1 MGRKCKY
8 TKEQK
13 VKACEDYLD
22 RKKSAIQISQGLYMG
37 KSGDSTVRRWV
48 KQYQSMGETAF
59 DNNPRNKSYSK
70 DFKMMVINEY
80 LSGKGSIETLSVK
93 YNIPSKETVRR
104 WIMKYNNHIEIKD
117 YNPKPEVY
125 MADTKKTT
133 FEERKEIVNWC
144 LEHDRSFKEAAA
156 HFNCSYMQV
165 RNWVLK
171 YEQHGE
177 DGLLDRRGKRKQEE
191 QLSELEKA
199 QRRIKQLERE
209 KKEFREKY
217 EFLKKVEEIER
228 W

>member
-144 LEHDRSFKEAAA
+144 LEHDRSLKEAAA

>member
-1 MGRKCKY
+1 MGRKNKY

-13 VKACEDYLD
+13 VKACEDYLTG
-22 RKKSAIQISQGLYMG
+22 KKSAIQIAQELNMG
-37 KSGDSTVRRWV
+37 KSGKSKVYFWIKR
-48 KQYQSMGETAF
+48 YQSIGDSAF
-59 DNNPRNKSYSK
+59 DNNSRNKSYSK
-70 DFKMMVINEY
+70 EFKMMVINEY
-80 LSGKGSIETLSVK
+80 LSGKESMETLSIK
-93 YNIPSKETVRR
+93 YNIPSKETVRG

-117 YNPKPEVY
+117 YDPRPEVY

-144 LEHDRSFKEAAA
+144 LENGRSFKEAAA
-156 HFNCSYMQV
+156 HFGCSYMQV

-171 YEQHGE
+171 YENDGE

-191 QLSELEKA
+191 QLTELEKA

-217 EFLKKVEEIER
+217 EFLKKVEETER